1 MNMNI
6 IEHYT
11 PEEEENKN
19 MIIYENVVLPWIVIL
34 SITVFVLFCTM
45 VSDQG
50 KYYQTTSHPEYELH
64 IPCSDMS
71 VGQESEP

>member
-1 MNMNI
+1 MNI

-19 MIIYENVVLPWIVIL
+19 MKTYENIVLPWIVIW
-34 SITVFVLFCTM
+34 SVVVFVLFCTM

-50 KYYQTTSHPEYELH
+50 KYYQIPSHPEYLLH
-64 IPCSDMS
+64 IPCSDMP